1 MRKRTPTITKAT
13 KLVLTLARGQQI
25 GGNDPT
31 IISLE
36 LEGVD
41 RSATEETVYL
51 RLMEKD
57 HE

>member
-13 KLVLTLARGQQI
+13 KFVLTVARGQQI
-25 GGNDPT
+25 GGGEPALIT
-31 IISLE
+31 LE
-36 LEGVD
+36 LDGID